1 LSHLK
6 ERKERNCLN
15 CNAHVYGRFC
25 HICGQENVEPKESVW
40 HLVSHFFQDITHF
53 DGKFFST
60 LRYLIFKPGFLS
72 REYMLGRRQSYLNPI
87 RMYVFTSA
95 IFFLFF
101 FSLVPQKEID
111 SDSIRGQKQKVT
123 DLQKTITG
131 LQTQQTFVKDT
142 VLKNTILKAIVK
154 MTPQLDQAKTRLRE
168 LEYKDS
174 VRTARRK
181 HRIDST
187 LVAEQTKKGNQEVV
201 SILEMQFNTVM
212 GYDTVQSLL
221 PPEKRDG
228 YWRRLTKRKGI
239 DVSAKAIDD
248 NDSFS
253 RTIMDKFL
261 HTLPQLLFLSLPAY
275 TFLLWLLYRRQ
286 KNYYYANHA
295 IYTIHFFCFTFIMT
309 FFMQL
314 GNRYFPESNL
324 VTVINTILFLL
335 TFFYQYKSMRVFYQQ
350 RRGKT
355 ILKFIILNIASTIVM
370 SILAGMFFIISLW
383 KI

>member
-1 LSHLK
+1 MSHLK